1 MALASSGQL
10 TLGEI
15 QTEFGGSAPTALS
28 EYYSGGSNVPAGTQS
43 GGGVT
48 IPTSGEIQLSDFYGS
63 SAFSPYTIAYLSIAG
78 GASGGKGPAGDGAGG
93 GGAGGMLSL
102 IHI

>member
-1 MALASSGQL
+1 MNLYFNNSNEWLNNDNPIGRGAGRVFYFINILNPIINSIMALASSGQL

-48 IPTSGEIQLSDFYGS
+48 IPTSCLLYT
-63 SAFSPYTIAYLSIAG
+63 SPS
-78 GASGGKGPAGDGAGG
+78 PRDRW
-93 GGAGGMLSL
+93 
-102 IHI
+102 